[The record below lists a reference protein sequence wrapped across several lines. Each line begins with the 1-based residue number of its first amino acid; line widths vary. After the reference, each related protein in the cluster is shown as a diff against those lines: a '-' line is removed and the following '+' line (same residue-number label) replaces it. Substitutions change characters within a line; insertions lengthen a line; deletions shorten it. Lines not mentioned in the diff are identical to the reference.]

1 MAGYCSFEQV
11 TKFNLTVNAPLISYA
26 GDHTPH
32 SSHSNSSGY
41 GTQAF
46 ANRFKPYVDPL
57 AYEDPNKVSGG
68 YGSLGVSGYGIDPGL
83 RYSGSRR

>member
-1 MAGYCSFEQV
+1 M
-11 TKFNLTVNAPLISYA
+11 NAPLISYA

-57 AYEDPNKVSGG
+57 AYEDPNKVS
-68 YGSLGVSGYGIDPGL
+68 VGL
-83 RYSGSRR
+83 R